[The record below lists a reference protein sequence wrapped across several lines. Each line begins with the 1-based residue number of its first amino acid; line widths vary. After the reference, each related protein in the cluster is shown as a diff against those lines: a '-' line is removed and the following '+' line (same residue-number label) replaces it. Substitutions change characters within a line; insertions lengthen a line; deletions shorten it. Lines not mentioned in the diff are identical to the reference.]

1 MDKSALKK
9 VIKPLIKECLKE
21 VLVEEGLIKVINE
34 SRVSQQTLPENK
46 PVIKKL
52 QQESVQQK
60 RVSQDQFKKSV
71 TFAGFNPFEGTNSID
86 EMEEK
91 SEEGLNINS
100 FINENMD
107 SWNQQ
112 LNMIER
118 KKA

>member
-1 MDKSALKK
+1 MDKSSLKK

-21 VLVEEGLIKVINE
+21 VLVEEGLLKFINE
-34 SRVSQQTLPENK
+34 NTVKQQVLPESK

-52 QQESVQQK
+52 QQESVEK
-60 RVSQDQFKKSV
+60 KKLVKEEFKKSLNFV
-71 TFAGFNPFEGTNSID
+71 GFNPFEGTESID
-86 EMEEK
+86 VLEEK
-91 SEEGLNINS
+91 SDEGININS

-112 LNMIER
+112 LNIIER